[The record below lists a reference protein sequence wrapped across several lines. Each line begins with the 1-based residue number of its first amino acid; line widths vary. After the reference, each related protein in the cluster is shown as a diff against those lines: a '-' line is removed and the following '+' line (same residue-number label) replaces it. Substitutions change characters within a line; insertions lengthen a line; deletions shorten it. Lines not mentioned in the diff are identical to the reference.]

1 MTRST
6 APHINT
12 ASTPEPQHRRLREG
26 LTVVGANMD
35 FSSVRVLNDVSITFK
50 PGEVH
55 TLMGENGAGKS
66 TLAKILSGVY
76 TATSGDF
83 SLDGAAITLG
93 SPRVALRHGIYLVP
107 QEPAL
112 MPHLSVA
119 ENVFLGAIL
128 TRGRLIKHIDWK
140 TMRKRAAEVLAIVG
154 LDIDPDAAAG
164 LLTIAQQQ
172 LLECARALVHRA
184 DVIFFDEPTSPL
196 TDTEVA
202 RLFVVIRDLRTQ
214 GCALG
219 FISHRTDEV
228 LDISDRITVLRDGRV
243 VDSVDRSEANEQRL
257 ILAMLGHSLT
267 PAKQIEQS
275 RTEGGP
281 VLSVR
286 NLNSSG
292 WFKDISLD
300 VHPGEV
306 VGLAG
311 LVGSGRT
318 ELAETIVGHRKADSG
333 RVTFLDKDITGLSP
347 AKVLHRGLTYLPED
361 RAKHGIF
368 ADLSV
373 QHNITA
379 SILDSLHRKFGFL
392 NQRSERTLATEMG
405 DQVQLK
411 PSWLLNPI
419 RSLSGGNQQRA
430 LFGRLLLNKPH
441 ATILDEPTRGVDAG
455 AKADI
460 QQMIRRLAAE
470 GLAVLVISS
479 ELEEL
484 VQVCDRVLAIYE
496 GRIVQE
502 LTGKQVTR
510 VAIGHHIVGSQATHE

>member
-1 MTRST
+1 M
-6 APHINT
+6 
-12 ASTPEPQHRRLREG
+12 E
-26 LTVVGANMD
+26 
-35 FSSVRVLNDVSITFK
+35 FSSVRVLSDVSITLK
-50 PGEVH
+50 AGEVH

-83 SLDGAAITLG
+83 SLDGKTITLG
-93 SPRVALRHGIYLVP
+93 SPRAALSHGIYLVP

-112 MPHLSVA
+112 MPHLSVT
-119 ENVFLGAIL
+119 ENVFLGAII
-128 TRGRLIKHIDWK
+128 TRGHLIKRIDWK
-140 TMRKRAAEVLAIVG
+140 TMRQRAAVLLETVG
-154 LDIDPDAAAG
+154 LDVDPDTSAG

-172 LLECARALVHRA
+172 LLECARALVRSA

-202 RLFVVIRDLRTQ
+202 RLFVVIRNLRAQ

-243 VDSVDRSEANEQRL
+243 VDSVPRSEATEQRL
-257 ILAMLGHSLT
+257 IVAMLGHSLL
-267 PAKQIEQS
+267 PPKQIEKP
-275 RTEGGP
+275 RAEGGS

-286 NLNSSG
+286 NLSSSG
-292 WFKDISLD
+292 WFQDVSLD
-300 VHPGEV
+300 VFPGEV

-318 ELAETIVGHRKADSG
+318 ELAETIVGHRQADSG
-333 RVTFLDKDITGLSP
+333 TVTFRDKDITGLSP
-347 AKVLHRGLTYLPED
+347 AEVLHRGLTYLPED

-368 ADLSV
+368 ADMSV
-373 QHNITA
+373 QHNMTA
-379 SILDSLHRKFGFL
+379 SILDRLRGALSFL
-392 NQRSERTLATEMG
+392 SHRSELTLAAEMG
-405 DQVQLK
+405 ARVQLK

-430 LFGRLLLNKPH
+430 LFGKLLLSKPH
-441 ATILDEPTRGVDAG
+441 AAIFDEPTRGVDAG
-455 AKADI
+455 AKSDI
-460 QQMIRRLAAE
+460 HEIIRSLAAG
-470 GLAVLVISS
+470 GLAILVISS

-496 GRIVQE
+496 GQIVNE

-510 VAIGHHIVGSQATHE
+510 ATIGLHIVGSQVSNE